1 MRSRILFAVLAGSL
15 LVALLL
21 GVPLAYTAWLFV
33 EDTARRD
40 LQGRLERMSAE
51 VIAQEGAD
59 GLVAG
64 GLDTSSLRLVV
75 PAGGRLLV
83 VYPTPEDAAA
93 RLDIGAAT
101 VPDPLVESLSMGT
114 SGSLRLE
121 APSEDMRLLQRQ
133 VLVGVTLL
141 VLLSVAVGAVVAVV
155 TARRLADPLREIG
168 RAHV

>member
-83 VYPTPEDAAA
+83 VYPD
-93 RLDIGAAT
+93 RK
-101 VPDPLVESLSMGT
+101 
-114 SGSLRLE
+114 
-121 APSEDMRLLQRQ
+121 
-133 VLVGVTLL
+133 
-141 VLLSVAVGAVVAVV
+141 SVV
-155 TARRLADPLREIG
+155 
-168 RAHV
+168 